1 MMTRRCLGALL
12 ACIGVAIASSA
23 TAAEEA
29 PWPSRQ
35 MQIIVPLPPGAA
47 ADTVARLI
55 GGKLQERFKQT
66 VVVLN
71 RDGASGA
78 TGTREIAK
86 AAPDGYTLGIATST
100 TLVTGPI
107 LNPKIGYD
115 GQKDFTPVSMVGVS
129 PYVLVTHPGVPVK
142 SVGEF
147 IALAKQKPDTLT
159 YSSVGEASLA
169 RLAAELL
176 AHMSGI
182 KLIQVPYKSS
192 TQAVVDVLGGRIDSQ
207 FGILTTTHQYIRDGK
222 LNALGVTTAKRVQ
235 EFPDIPTLSESGLP
249 GYEASLWIGVIA
261 PANVPAPIVSKLN
274 ATMNEILTE
283 PEIRTTLFNQAI
295 VVETR
300 SPEGFASYVRDDFE
314 KWRELARKAGL

>member
-1 MMTRRCLGALL
+1 MRRGLGALL
-12 ACIGVAIASSA
+12 ACIGVATTSLVAMAQDA
-23 TAAEEA
+23 T
-29 PWPSRQ
+29 WPNRQ

-47 ADTVARLI
+47 ADTVARLV

-142 SVGEF
+142 TVGEF

-176 AHMSGI
+176 ANMSGI

-222 LNALGVTTAKRVQ
+222 LNALGVTTAKRVP
-235 EFPDIPTLSESGLP
+235 EFPDLPTLSESGLP

-261 PANVPAPIVSKLN
+261 PANVPAPIVSRLN
-274 ATMNEILTE
+274 AAMNEILME

-300 SPEGFASYVRDDFE
+300 SPEGFASYVREDYE
-314 KWRELARKAGL
+314 KWRELAKKAGL

>member
-1 MMTRRCLGALL
+1 MTRRCLGALL
-12 ACIGVAIASSA
+12 ACIGVVIASAA
-23 TAAEEA
+23 TPAEEA
-29 PWPSRQ
+29 SWPNRQ

-86 AAPDGYTLGIATST
+86 AAPDGYILGIATST

-142 SVGEF
+142 TVGEF
-147 IALAKQKPDTLT
+147 IALAKQKPDRLT

-176 AHMSGI
+176 ANMSGI

-222 LNALGVTTAKRVQ
+222 LNALGVTTARRVP

-261 PANVPAPIVSKLN
+261 PVNVPAPVVSKLN
-274 ATMNEILTE
+274 AAMNEILVE

-295 VVETR
+295 VVETK
-300 SPEGFASYVRDDFE
+300 SPEGFASYVREDFE
-314 KWRELARKAGL
+314 KWRDLAKKAGL

>member
-1 MMTRRCLGALL
+1 MRRGLGALL
-12 ACIGVAIASSA
+12 ACIGVATTSLVAMAQDA
-23 TAAEEA
+23 T
-29 PWPSRQ
+29 WPNRQ

-47 ADTVARLI
+47 ADTVARLV

-142 SVGEF
+142 TVGEF

-176 AHMSGI
+176 ANMSGI

-222 LNALGVTTAKRVQ
+222 LNALGVTTAKRVP
-235 EFPDIPTLSESGLP
+235 EFPDLPTLSESGLP

-261 PANVPAPIVSKLN
+261 PANVPAPIVSRLN
-274 ATMNEILTE
+274 AAMNEILME

-300 SPEGFASYVRDDFE
+300 SPEGFASYVREGYE
-314 KWRELARKAGL
+314 KWRELAKKAGL

>member
-1 MMTRRCLGALL
+1 MKGRWSRALL
-12 ACIGVAIASSA
+12 ACFGLAMASLA

-29 PWPSRQ
+29 PWPNRQ
-35 MQIIVPLPPGAA
+35 IQIIVPLPPGSA
-47 ADTVARLI
+47 ADTVARLV
-55 GGKLQERFKQT
+55 GAKLQERLKQN
-66 VVVLN
+66 VLVLN

-86 AAPDGYTLGIATST
+86 ATPDGYTLGIATST

-115 GQKDFTPVSMVGVS
+115 AQKDFTAVSMVGVS

-142 SVGEF
+142 TVGEF

-176 AHMSGI
+176 ANMSGI

-207 FGILTTTHQYIRDGK
+207 FGILTTTHQYIREGK
-222 LNALGVTTAKRVQ
+222 LNALGVTTLKRVP
-235 EFPDIPTLSESGLP
+235 EFPDLPTLSESGLP
-249 GYEASLWIGVIA
+249 GYEASLWLGLIA
-261 PANVPAPIVSKLN
+261 PANVPAQIVNTLN
-274 ATMNEILTE
+274 AAVNEILVE
-283 PEIRTTLFNQAI
+283 PEIRATLFNQAI

-300 SPEGFASYVRDDFE
+300 SSGDFTSYVRADFE
-314 KWRELARKAGL
+314 KWRELAKKAGL

>member
-1 MMTRRCLGALL
+1 MRSLWTMGFLAGIGALIGISSTL
-12 ACIGVAIASSA
+12 AQEV
-23 TAAEEA
+23 

-66 VVVLN
+66 IVVLN

-115 GQKDFTPVSMVGVS
+115 GQKDFTPISMVGVS

-142 SVGEF
+142 TVGEF

-176 AHMSGI
+176 ANMSGI

-222 LNALGVTTAKRVQ
+222 LNALGVTTAKRVP
-235 EFPDIPTLSESGLP
+235 EFPDLPTLSESGLP

-274 ATMNEILTE
+274 AAMNEILVD

-295 VVETR
+295 VVETK
-300 SPEGFASYVRDDFE
+300 SPEGFASYVQEDFE
-314 KWRELARKAGL
+314 KWRELAKKAGL

>member
-1 MMTRRCLGALL
+1 MRSCWIRGLLTCLG
-12 ACIGVAIASSA
+12 VMIATSS
-23 TAAEEA
+23 TPGEEA
-29 PWPSRQ
+29 PWPNKQ
-35 MQIIVPLPPGAA
+35 IQIIVPLPPGSA
-47 ADTVARLI
+47 ADTVARLV

-115 GQKDFTPVSMVGVS
+115 GQKDFMPVSMVGVS

-142 SVGEF
+142 TVGEF

-176 AHMSGI
+176 ANMSGI

-207 FGILTTTHQYIRDGK
+207 FGILTTTHQYIREGK
-222 LNALGVTTAKRVQ
+222 LNALGVTTAKRVP
-235 EFPDIPTLSESGLP
+235 EFPDLPTLSESGLP

-274 ATMNEILTE
+274 AAMNEILGE

-295 VVETR
+295 VVETK
-300 SPEGFASYVRDDFE
+300 SPEGFASYVQEDFE
-314 KWRELARKAGL
+314 KWRELAKKAGL